1 MAEVHP
7 ENALKQSRWITP
19 ATQQRSQQTLER
31 VLDATGKLLA
41 QRAFREISV
50 ADIAKASRCSPPS
63 IYARFENKP
72 ALLGALYERHTI
84 SQRQLYEQLFA
95 IERWRDTGLGDIL
108 RLAFMQ
114 IVDSHRQEQG
124 LIRAFLE
131 EASENQSFRAAWAEQ
146 GDFLHQQVCQLVLS
160 RPQEYRHPAPEDAI
174 RMGLEA
180 GFAVIAIR
188 VLMRRIDR
196 PHTNALTSEL
206 VSVMLKHLEV
216 V

>member
-1 MAEVHP
+1 
-7 ENALKQSRWITP
+7 
-19 ATQQRSQQTLER
+19 
-31 VLDATGKLLA
+31 
-41 QRAFREISV
+41 
-50 ADIAKASRCSPPS
+50 
-63 IYARFENKP
+63 
-72 ALLGALYERHTI
+72 
-84 SQRQLYEQLFA
+84 
-95 IERWRDTGLGDIL
+95 
-108 RLAFMQ
+108 MQ

-196 PHTNALTSEL
+196 PHTKALTSEL

>member
-1 MAEVHP
+1 MADAQS
-7 ENALKQSRWITP
+7 ENASRQSRWITP
-19 ATQQRSQQTLER
+19 AAQQRSQQTLER

-41 QRAFREISV
+41 QRAFRDISV

-63 IYARFENKP
+63 IYARFQNKP

-84 SQRQLYEQLFA
+84 SQRQLYEQLFS
-95 IERWRDTGLGDIL
+95 IERWRDTGLGEIL
-108 RLAFMQ
+108 RHAFLQ

-146 GDFLHQQVCQLVLS
+146 GDFLHQQVSQLVLS
-160 RPQEYRHPAPEDAI
+160 RPHEYRHPAPKDAI

-188 VLMRRIDR
+188 ILMRRIDR
-196 PHTNALTSEL
+196 PHTKALTGEL
-206 VSVMLKHLEV
+206 VTVMLKHLEV

>member
-146 GDFLHQQVCQLVLS
+146 GDLS
-160 RPQEYRHPAPEDAI
+160 IGTQSPP
-174 RMGLEA
+174 
-180 GFAVIAIR
+180 R
-188 VLMRRIDR
+188 V
-196 PHTNALTSEL
+196 PPPGS
-206 VSVMLKHLEV
+206 
-216 V
+216 